1 MTGIHTHV
9 GPRPLSSF
17 GQRYL
22 KKVRFAT
29 FGRRIFQS
37 VTTPRP
43 VGAGCVTRF
52 LSVPRQ
58 GVRTVGSVRMDGP
71 DRRRQGRGEGGRE
84 PKGGGRGSC
93 VPNFPALGFGARRA
107 KAVLGL
113 RRERREFGVFFGPFS
128 GALNLWKCYKRSN
141 PSAAPWLW

>member
-84 PKGGGRGSC
+84 PKGGGQ
-93 VPNFPALGFGARRA
+93 
-107 KAVLGL
+107 GL
-113 RRERREFGVFFGPFS
+113 VCS
-128 GALNLWKCYKRSN
+128 QL
-141 PSAAPWLW
+141 PSARVWGSQSKGSAGVASGTTRIWSVFWALFGSVELVEVL